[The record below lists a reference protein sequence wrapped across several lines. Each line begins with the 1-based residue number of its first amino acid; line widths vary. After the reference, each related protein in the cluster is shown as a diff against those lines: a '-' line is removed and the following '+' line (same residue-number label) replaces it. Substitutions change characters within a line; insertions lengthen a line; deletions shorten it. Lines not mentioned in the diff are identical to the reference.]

1 MTGTQWPPGY
11 RLHAVSEDFLENPN
25 VAFYEARGE
34 AGHLEMLAR
43 RGVLKVMAA
52 HDSKP
57 TAPSTI
63 PSTPTPTPERI
74 ETMTTETHVTRP
86 LRSLPSR
93 LDAAA
98 CLQVLARITDATTT
112 DLAAAAETVTI
123 EKVDAGLATTSWSIE
138 DRMKFKHALSQ
149 HGIISRGRKTSIS
162 RL

>member
-1 MTGTQWPPGY
+1 MTGTQWPETW
-11 RLHAVSEDFLENPN
+11 RINAVKEDLQNPADMKLYTERGMTGLVELKAYQR
-25 VAFYEARGE
+25 VAQ
-34 AGHLEMLAR
+34 
-43 RGVLKVMAA
+43 VMAHR
-52 HDSKP
+52 HDP
-57 TAPSTI
+57 VVTAPPPITHELLTTKEV
-63 PSTPTPTPERI
+63 P
-74 ETMTTETHVTRP
+74 MTDVTNTRP

-98 CLQVLARITDATTT
+98 CLAVLAQITDATTT

-123 EKVDAGLATTSWSIE
+123 EKVDAGLATTSLSIE

>member
-57 TAPSTI
+57 TAP
-63 PSTPTPTPERI
+63 PSITHELPTTKEEP
-74 ETMTTETHVTRP
+74 MTDVTNTRP

-98 CLQVLARITDATTT
+98 CLAVLAQITDATTT

-123 EKVDAGLATTSWSIE
+123 EKVDAGLATTSLSIE

-162 RL
+162 HL

>member
-43 RGVLKVMAA
+43 RGVLKVIAA

-57 TAPSTI
+57 TAPPITHEL
-63 PSTPTPTPERI
+63 PTTKEEP
-74 ETMTTETHVTRP
+74 MTDVTNTRP

-162 RL
+162 HL